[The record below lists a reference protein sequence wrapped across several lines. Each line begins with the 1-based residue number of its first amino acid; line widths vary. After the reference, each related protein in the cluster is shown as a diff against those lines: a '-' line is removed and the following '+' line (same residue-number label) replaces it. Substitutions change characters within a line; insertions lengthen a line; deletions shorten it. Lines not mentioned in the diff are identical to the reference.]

1 MRSGEQASGRGPGVA
16 LVSDVLKRITVV
28 ADASEEAGLIS
39 RIAKIDKTIIVS
51 FVNQHVMNLAWRL
64 PNFADSLIGSDILL
78 RDGMGIELCLAILGR
93 PAGRNMVGTDFIPRL
108 VTAFSGK
115 RTALFGT
122 KEPWTSLAA
131 AALRHCGCEVVA
143 VMDGFRGDGDYLE
156 EVRRTRPELVLLAMG
171 NPRQEDLASVIA
183 GSVNDP
189 MVIVNGGA
197 IADILAQ
204 RFVRAPLWMRRAR
217 CEWLFRLCQEP
228 QRLWRRYLI
237 GGVSFAW
244 YVMRLRLA
252 V

>member
-1 MRSGEQASGRGPGVA
+1 MRSGQQTSGREPGAV

-28 ADASEEAGLIS
+28 ADATEEAGLIS
-39 RIAKIDKTIIVS
+39 RIANVDKTIIVS
-51 FVNQHVMNLAWRL
+51 FVNQHVMNLAWRM
-64 PNFADSLIGSDILL
+64 PGFADSLIGSDILL
-78 RDGMGIELCLAILGR
+78 RDGVGIELCLAILGR

-108 VTAFSGK
+108 VKAFSGK

-131 AALRHCGCEVVA
+131 TALRQCGCEVVTA
-143 VMDGFRGDGDYLE
+143 MDGFRSDAEYLE
-156 EVRRTRPELVLLAMG
+156 EVRRTRPEFLLLAMG
-171 NPRQEDLASVIA
+171 NPRQEDVASVIA
-183 GSVNDP
+183 TSVSDP

-197 IADILAQ
+197 IADILAE
-204 RFVRAPLWMRRAR
+204 RFERAPQWVRRAR

-228 QRLWRRYLI
+228 RRLWRRYLV

-252 V
+252 I